1 MAPGNARVWLIFLMA
16 LFTTGI
22 QTLYLP
28 GLAALKY
35 AQLYEYM
42 TEFVAC
48 FFFYL
53 YARTHA
59 HTHTHT
65 HTYM

>member
-1 MAPGNARVWLIFLMA
+1 MVIGSYGTWKRKGVADFLMA

-28 GLAALKY
+28 GIAALKY

-42 TEFVAC
+42 TDFVAC
-48 FFFYL
+48 FFFIYTH
-53 YARTHA
+53 ARTQ
-59 HTHTHT
+59 HTH
-65 HTYM
+65 M

>member
-1 MAPGNARVWLIFLMA
+1 MAPGNARVWLIFLTA

-48 FFFYL
+48 FFYFFIY
-53 YARTHA
+53 THA
-59 HTHTHT
+59 RTHT